1 MGTNLK
7 PAINQ
12 PKFGLNNIYVG
23 NTLGGLFHLRFSIC
37 GHFDLDENASINID
51 DILQAI
57 NIILGENS
65 TEEIVCAA
73 DFNLDGILNIIDIIE
88 VIYLILN

>member
-1 MGTNLK
+1 
-7 PAINQ
+7 
-12 PKFGLNNIYVG
+12 
-23 NTLGGLFHLRFSIC
+23 
-37 GHFDLDENASINID
+37 NID